1 MWVVESIHHK
11 ALSQWHWQF
20 LPNSSKI
27 CIINHPSPL
36 TTIDY
41 DLLSQIESDTHIL
54 SSSECTR
61 WHLTVFEM
69 PHSKENSSASSPP
82 EGFRSH
88 VSCRGQLS
96 LSWLDATR
104 IFNTRT
110 VMSMTWKGSTG
121 LILRL
126 AVFYWTQALP
136 WFLCQN
142 LTHTWGEQGNYKY
155 THQGSLK

>member
-1 MWVVESIHHK
+1 MWFESIHHK
-11 ALSQWHWQF
+11 ALPQWHWQF
-20 LPNSSKI
+20 FLFHQRSVLS
-27 CIINHPSPL
+27 
-36 TTIDY
+36 TTIIPY
-41 DLLSQIESDTHIL
+41 YHWLLFALTDRIWYTHSIIIWMYQVASYCIWNATL
-54 SSSECTR
+54 Q
-61 WHLTVFEM
+61 
-69 PHSKENSSASSPP
+69 SKENSSASSPP

-110 VMSMTWKGSTG
+110 VMSMTWKGSTD

-142 LTHTWGEQGNYKY
+142 LTHIWCEQGNYKY